1 MLFGRFLEA
10 IVKSGDLSVI
20 DAHGRVHRFGDGT
33 APALTVRLHR
43 PDLHWKLFFRPDLY
57 AGEAYTDGTLT
68 VEGATVYDLLELIAR
83 NADALGR
90 TPFQPWADRVAR
102 LYRIIDRGNDAV
114 RARRNAHH
122 HYNLSQRLYAL
133 FLDSDWQYSCAY
145 FRTGDEDLDTAQ
157 RQKLRHI
164 AAKLLIRPGMRVLDI
179 GCGWG
184 GLALYLADRFGA
196 RVTGITVS
204 DEQLG
209 VAQARAG
216 EARLAERAQFLLR
229 DYREIDGTY
238 DRIVSVGMFEHV
250 GVAYYRQY
258 FDSLRERLAD
268 DGVAL
273 LHTIGHAGIP
283 GPTNPWITRYIFP
296 GGYIPALSE
305 IAKATQES
313 GLWITDVEVWRLHY
327 AETVRCWRRRFL
339 ARRDEAKALYD
350 ERFCRMWE
358 FYLAAAEISFR
369 YMQQCVFQIQLAKR
383 RDAVPIVRDYMLD
396 EERASDQRE
405 SGQSRAA

>member
-405 SGQSRAA
+405 SGRSRAA

>member
-216 EARLAERAQFLLR
+216 DARLAERAQFLLR